1 MSNFHNYQNDLHYMM
16 QNMKYHMQQ
25 DLQKDFARQF
35 GCFKSEVLANCAR
48 EKVVIDGLNA
58 RIKSLEEENAFNVK
72 RIDNQKKL
80 FLLTR
85 RDQVDD
91 YNRIIALEKLV
102 DDRIEKI
109 PRPHY
114 FDGEWITTSEMHAAV
129 DLTAFANKNAE
140 YLLANI

>member
-1 MSNFHNYQNDLHYMM
+1 MSNFHNYQNDHHYMM

-25 DLQKDFARQF
+25 DFARQF

-48 EKVVIDGLNA
+48 EKGVIDGLNA
-58 RIKSLEEENAFNVK
+58 RIKSLEEENALNVK

-91 YNRIIALEKLV
+91 YERIIALEKLV
-102 DDRIEKI
+102 DVRIEKI

-114 FDGEWITTSEMHAAV
+114 FDGEWITTNEMHAAV

-140 YLLANI
+140 YLLNSI